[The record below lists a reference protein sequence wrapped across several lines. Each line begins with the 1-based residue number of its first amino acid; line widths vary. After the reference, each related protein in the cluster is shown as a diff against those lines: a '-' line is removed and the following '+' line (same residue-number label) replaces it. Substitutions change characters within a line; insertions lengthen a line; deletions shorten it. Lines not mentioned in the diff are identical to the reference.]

1 MTGSTEAAERDANRI
16 IEEQLDER
24 IAKIEQV
31 VDADVLSYIGPM
43 YPPADDGIKD
53 AIEGIESRRSTL
65 MCVLETS
72 GGYID
77 IAARIARIFRHNY
90 GRVDFL
96 VPSYAMSAGTVL
108 VMSGDAI
115 HMDYASMLGPIDPQ
129 VAKDDGGLVPALG
142 YVEEFERLIKKSA
155 KQRLTAAELAYLV
168 QRFDPAELY
177 RYKQERELSIA
188 LLKEWLVKYKFKDWK
203 TTETRKK
210 PVTKKMRT
218 DRARTI
224 AEKLNKTDHWHS
236 HSRGIPMEVL
246 VEDLKLLI
254 DDFGSKPPLRDAV
267 KGYYHL
273 LRDYNQKRGHE
284 LLVLHRRGM
293 YVGI

>member
-1 MTGSTEAAERDANRI
+1 MGEEMTGSTEAAERDANRI

-177 RYKQERELSIA
+177 RYKQERAVHSPSQGVARQVQVQGLE
-188 LLKEWLVKYKFKDWK
+188 D
-203 TTETRKK
+203 
-210 PVTKKMRT
+210 
-218 DRARTI
+218 DRDT
-224 AEKLNKTDHWHS
+224 
-236 HSRGIPMEVL
+236 
-246 VEDLKLLI
+246 
-254 DDFGSKPPLRDAV
+254 
-267 KGYYHL
+267 
-273 LRDYNQKRGHE
+273 QKAGHE
-284 LLVLHRRGM
+284 KDAHGPCPYHRRETEQDRPLAFA
-293 YVGI
+293 